1 MGECTRSFKALAACT
16 VDFVRNPDLSASTN
30 GLNGGLKDV
39 AVAVAD
45 AVGVKDPVQTAKEGV
60 TGPESRT
67 RQVKAALNYN

>member
-1 MGECTRSFKALAACT
+1 MGDLSRTFASLAKKIKDAAT
-16 VDFVRNPDLSASTN
+16 PDLNASTN

>member
-1 MGECTRSFKALAACT
+1 MGDCTRSFTAMAKCVKDAAT
-16 VDFVRNPDLSASTN
+16 PNMNASTN
-30 GLNGGLKDV
+30 GLNDGLKNV
-39 AVAVAD
+39 AVAMAD

>member
-1 MGECTRSFKALAACT
+1 MGDLSRTFASLAKKIKDAAT
-16 VDFVRNPDLSASTN
+16 PDLNANTN
-30 GLNGGLKDV
+30 GLNDGLKSV